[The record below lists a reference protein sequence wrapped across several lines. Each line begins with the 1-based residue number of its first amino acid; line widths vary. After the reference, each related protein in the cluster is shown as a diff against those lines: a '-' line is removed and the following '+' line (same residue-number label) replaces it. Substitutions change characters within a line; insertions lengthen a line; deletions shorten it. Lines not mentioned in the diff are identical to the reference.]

1 MDVSVPYLCFRVLG
15 PLNSGQHALCFRA
28 EAMLQ
33 ALAVEATEGKKFA
46 LESKEGAGPG
56 TDAAAWK
63 QLFES
68 AR

>member
-1 MDVSVPYLCFRVLG
+1 MCG
-15 PLNSGQHALCFRA
+15 AA

-33 ALAVEATEGKKFA
+33 ALSLAGTEGQRIA

-56 TDAAAWK
+56 TDAVAWK
-63 QLFES
+63 KLFED